1 MARYQEYIP
10 PQGVEELAR
19 TAFAPIPPVSES
31 EQEYA
36 TQAPPQRSTVRRHRE
51 LVKKPSVSDFESS
64 YAAGVTSRH
73 LSRRSLGAQNSRIP
87 GPVGS
92 SFESSTVSRRQS
104 PDKRGARGIQ
114 ADPSTSPPTTKPL
127 PGGSRTLRRKVSSR
141 NIQKD
146 KAPSRAAPTVPSA
159 KTPFRRPPQGA
170 GSKVSN
176 IARHFERIT
185 RDNERANR
193 RYVVIRGRKARPVA
207 SARATVEVLDSIKD
221 AIQDESES
229 SDSSSEADDE
239 GGDEDEARKPTDAIA
254 AESSPE
260 QSLTLPKVTVQE
272 ATPIPSVPVPDDE
285 PSPAPPSSTP
295 PLPPPAQQLE
305 PSPSFPPSPFLTSQ
319 FTGANLPPT
328 PPQIDEIPGRHSL
341 FKQAFQGLFSTQFLP
356 PRSDPEAED
365 PLNDPEHIF
374 RDSSMVVRTDEPT
387 SIIALALK

>member
-1 MARYQEYIP
+1 M
-10 PQGVEELAR
+10 
-19 TAFAPIPPVSES
+19 SES

-36 TQAPPQRSTVRRHRE
+36 AQPPLQRSTVRRHRHE
-51 LVKKPSVSDFESS
+51 VAKKPSVSDFESS
-64 YAAGVTSRH
+64 YAANVATRH
-73 LSRRSLGAQNSRIP
+73 LSRRSAGAQNSRIP

-92 SFESSTVSRRQS
+92 SIESSTVSRRQS
-104 PDKRGARGIQ
+104 PDKRAAR
-114 ADPSTSPPTTKPL
+114 ADPSTSSPPPISKPL
-127 PGGSRTLRRKVSSR
+127 PGGSRTLRRKASAR

-146 KAPSRAAPTVPSA
+146 KAPSRPSAAVPTVKPQ
-159 KTPFRRPPQGA
+159 FRRPPQGA

-176 IARHFERIT
+176 IARHFERMN

-193 RYVVIRGRKARPVA
+193 RYAVIRGRKARPVA

-239 GGDEDEARKPTDAIA
+239 GGDEDEARKPTDTIA
-254 AESSPE
+254 TESSPE
-260 QSLTLPKVTVQE
+260 QSVTLPTVSVQDA
-272 ATPIPSVPVPDDE
+272 ATVAAVPVLEGEE

-295 PLPPPAQQLE
+295 PLPPPAEQLE

-319 FTGANLPPT
+319 QPGMNLPPT
-328 PPQIDEIPGRHSL
+328 PPQIDEMPGRSL
-341 FKQAFQGLFSTQFLP
+341 FKQAFQGLSQGLFSTQFP
-356 PRSDPEAED
+356 PRRSDPEAED
-365 PLNDPEHIF
+365 PFNDPEHIF